1 MSLGSSI
8 SPGSQRAPWIDQG
21 TTCSRRQKAA
31 FRAPGSSWT
40 RQPSSRSIGSP
51 HQEQG
56 ARPQALGSAEC
67 ARLRLDCS
75 RMTLRIIVLE
85 GDQTGQELL
94 EQSLRVLD
102 PAVTKVDLELEH
114 YDLSLDNRR
123 RTNNEVVTAAAEAM
137 KETRFGLKAAT
148 VTPEGKDDVG
158 SPNRL
163 LREAIDGKVIIRT
176 GRRIPGVTP
185 VAGVHYPIAVVRMAV
200 GDAYG
205 AEQWREEE
213 DGDEIA
219 YRTERISRSVCRAV
233 AEYSFRTARRIH
245 GRVYGGPKWTV
256 SPVYEGMLKE
266 EMDEASERH
275 PEVPYSPLLIDAT
288 YAGLISGGADA
299 PLVIPA
305 LNRDGD
311 CLSDLVMPLFG
322 SIAGAE
328 SVLLAF
334 DDEFETRAVMAEAPH
349 GTAPALMGKDI
360 ANPMAMILATAA
372 LLHYAGELGHE
383 GAESASRA
391 IYESVLEATATGVRT
406 PDLGGHSS
414 TSEFTTEVI
423 SRVRTK
429 IEIWA
434 SL

>member
-1 MSLGSSI
+1 M
-8 SPGSQRAPWIDQG
+8 P
-21 TTCSRRQKAA
+21 
-31 FRAPGSSWT
+31 
-40 RQPSSRSIGSP
+40 
-51 HQEQG
+51 
-56 ARPQALGSAEC
+56 
-67 ARLRLDCS
+67 
-75 RMTLRIIVLE
+75 LRIIVLE
-85 GDQTGQELL
+85 GDETGQELL
-94 EQSLRVLD
+94 EQSLRLLD
-102 PAVTKVDLELEH
+102 PQVIGLDLELEH
-114 YDLSLDNRR
+114 YDLSLENRR
-123 RTNNEVVTAAAEAM
+123 RTRNEVVDAAAQAM
-137 KETRFGLKAAT
+137 KDARFGLKAAT

-158 SPNRL
+158 SPNRI

-205 AEQWREEE
+205 AKQWRETEAG
-213 DGDEIA
+213 GDEIA
-219 YRTERISRSVCRAV
+219 FRTERISRSVCRAV
-233 AEYSFRTARRIH
+233 AEFSFRTAQRIH

-266 EMDEASERH
+266 EMDQASERH
-275 PEVPYSPLLIDAT
+275 PDIPYSPVLIDAT

-311 CLSDLVMPLFG
+311 CLSDLVMPMFG

-334 DDEFETRAVMAEAPH
+334 DDDDEYEPRAVMAEAPH

-372 LLHYAGELGHE
+372 LLHYAAELGFQ
-383 GAESASRA
+383 GADSASRA

-406 PDLGGHSS
+406 PDLGGHAS
-414 TSEFTTEVI
+414 TSEFTSETI
-423 SRVRTK
+423 ARVRTK
-429 IEIWA
+429 LDIWG

>member
-1 MSLGSSI
+1 MGHV
-8 SPGSQRAPWIDQG
+8 G
-21 TTCSRRQKAA
+21 
-31 FRAPGSSWT
+31 
-40 RQPSSRSIGSP
+40 
-51 HQEQG
+51 
-56 ARPQALGSAEC
+56 
-67 ARLRLDCS
+67 
-75 RMTLRIIVLE
+75 LRIIVLE
-85 GDQTGQELL
+85 GDETGQELL
-94 EQSLRVLD
+94 EQALRVLD
-102 PAVTKVDLELEH
+102 PAITRVDTELEH
-114 YDLSLDNRR
+114 YDLSLANRR
-123 RTNNEVVTAAAEAM
+123 RTANEVVTAAAAAM
-137 KETRFGLKAAT
+137 RESCFGLKAAT
-148 VTPEGKDDVG
+148 ITPESADDVG

-163 LREAIDGKVIIRT
+163 LREALGGQVIIRT

-219 YRTERISRSVCRAV
+219 YRTDRISRSVCRAV
-233 AEYSFRTARRIH
+233 AEYSFRTAERIH

-266 EMDEASERH
+266 ELDAASDRH
-275 PEVPYSPLLIDAT
+275 PEVPYTPVLIDAT
-288 YAGLISGGADA
+288 YAGLVSGHADV

-328 SVLLAF
+328 SVLLAL
-334 DDEFETRAVMAEAPH
+334 DEDYEPTAVIAEAPH
-349 GTAPALMGKDI
+349 GTAPALRGKNI
-360 ANPMAMILATAA
+360 ANPMAMLLAAAA
-372 LLHYAGELGHE
+372 LLHFAAQQDVAG
-383 GAESASRA
+383 ADTASRA
-391 IYESVLEATATGVRT
+391 IYESALEATATGIRT
-406 PDLGGHSS
+406 PDLGGHST
-414 TSEFTTEVI
+414 TSEFTDEVI

-429 IEIWA
+429 VEIWS

>member
-1 MSLGSSI
+1 M
-8 SPGSQRAPWIDQG
+8 D
-21 TTCSRRQKAA
+21 
-31 FRAPGSSWT
+31 
-40 RQPSSRSIGSP
+40 
-51 HQEQG
+51 EQ
-56 ARPQALGSAEC
+56 
-67 ARLRLDCS
+67 
-75 RMTLRIIVLE
+75 LRIIVLE
-85 GDQTGQELL
+85 GDETGQELL
-94 EQSLRVLD
+94 EQALRVLD
-102 PAVTKVDLELEH
+102 PGVLKVDVELEH

-123 RTNNEVVTAAAEAM
+123 RTNNEVVTRAAEAM
-137 KETRFGLKAAT
+137 SEARFGLKAAT

-205 AEQWREEE
+205 AEERRERQD
-213 DGDEIA
+213 DGDEVA
-219 YRTERISRSVCRAV
+219 FRTEKISRSVCRAV
-233 AEYSFRTARRIH
+233 AEYSFRTAGRIH

-266 EMDEASERH
+266 ELDEASERH
-275 PEVPYSPLLIDAT
+275 PEVPYSPVLIDAT
-288 YAGLISGGADA
+288 YAGLISGAADA

-311 CLSDLVMPLFG
+311 CLSDLVMPMFG

-334 DDEFETRAVMAEAPH
+334 DDEYEPRAVMAEAPH
-349 GTAPALMGKDI
+349 GTAPALLGKDI
-360 ANPMAMILATAA
+360 ANPMAMILADAA
-372 LLHYAGELGHE
+372 LLHYAGELGHDGCE
-383 GAESASRA
+383 TASRA
-391 IYESVLEATATGVRT
+391 IYESVLEAVATGVRT
-406 PDLGGHSS
+406 PDLGGHAA

-429 IEIWA
+429 IDIWA